1 MAVPN
6 IFGTATSA
14 IPLSQLDQ
22 NFATAITLGN
32 TAVYLGNT
40 TTSLGNVTLT
50 NVTISSGNVTVTS
63 PAIFPA
69 GTAAAPSITTTGD
82 TNTGIFFPAAD
93 TIAFSEGGVEA
104 ARFDSAGNFGLGV
117 TPSAWTSAWRALQI
131 GGGSQAGGLYGN
143 AGGTTGQVGISQNW
157 YFNGSNNLYL
167 ATAAASDYYQF
178 GGQHVWRNAPSGTA
192 GNAIS
197 FTQAMTLDASGNLLL
212 GGTTATNSAS
222 GRGNIVVNGTSSSM
236 FNMTVGGVSKAYL
249 FHAGTDMVLDNVAN
263 GAMLFYTNDTE
274 RARID
279 SDGRLLVGLTSSVAS
294 GYKLQIAN
302 GTGGGIVSTAD
313 NGGDANYWSRSDN
326 IGYHFYASTVAGAG
340 RFAVAT
346 NGNVTNA
353 NNSYGGISDV
363 KLKENIIDATP
374 KLEKLGQVRVVNFN
388 FIGDQQKQI
397 GVIAQELEQI
407 FPSMIDESSDR
418 DAEGNDL
425 GTTTKSV
432 KYSVFVPMLI
442 KAIQEQQAI
451 ITQLTARITA
461 LEGA

>member
-1 MAVPN
+1 MY
-6 IFGTATSA
+6 IQDGF
-14 IPLSQLDQ
+14 
-22 NFATAITLGN
+22 
-32 TAVYLGNT
+32 
-40 TTSLGNVTLT
+40 
-50 NVTISSGNVTVTS
+50 
-63 PAIFPA
+63 
-69 GTAAAPSITTTGD
+69 
-82 TNTGIFFPAAD
+82 
-93 TIAFSEGGVEA
+93 
-104 ARFDSAGNFGLGV
+104 
-117 TPSAWTSAWRALQI
+117 
-131 GGGSQAGGLYGN
+131 AGGHIWC
-143 AGGTTGQVGISQNW
+143 T
-157 YFNGSNNLYL
+157 
-167 ATAAASDYYQF
+167 
-178 GGQHVWRNAPSGTA
+178 APSGTA
-192 GNAIS
+192 GNAIT
-197 FTQAMTLDASGNLLL
+197 FTQAMTLDASGNLLV
-212 GGTTATNSAS
+212 GTTTANANFYVYNAPVSYAGLNATAIFSSSAS
-222 GRGNIVVNGTSSSM
+222 QSTGT
-236 FNMTVGGVSKAYL
+236 GGLIAFEGKYTSGGAIANFAAIGGLKENSTDNNYSGYL
-249 FHAGTDMVLDNVAN
+249 G
-263 GAMLFYTNDTE
+263 FYTRSNGSLAAE

-279 SDGRLLVGLTSSVAS
+279 SDGRLLVGLTSFVAT
-294 GYKLQIAN
+294 GYRLQIAN

-313 NGGDANYWSRSDN
+313 NVGDANYWSRSDN

-425 GTTTKSV
+425 GTKTKSV